1 VLPLTLVNSADYNRI
16 AQPDEL
22 EILDVRQNISQDN
35 RIRVLNKTRKETY
48 DTQHSLSERQIE
60 MILEGGLI
68 NAVRKRQ
75 HRP

>member
-75 HRP
+75 HRS